1 MLGHTFEV
9 FAPTLTSDRECD
21 PVANCTL
28 GVTYE
33 SVAPTLTN
41 DRKCDPVS
49 TEGCIV
55 GESYVQRNATLTSDI
70 VCVEARQCTSQEEVL
85 LEPDNIYQN
94 RVCGLDAG
102 SSGTSVAGPV
112 AGAVAALV
120 ILALLLV
127 VVILRRRRRTQN
139 KPISAGQDETQLG
152 EYREGHS
159 DYEEPAALEETQFA
173 RKGMRRG
180 SVSFSDSNVEVAI
193 DQARSP
199 QDGTVDVVISRSPI
213 DAHHVGKRVLVKGF
227 GAGTLRYYGKHA
239 TKPGYRCGVE
249 LDEAIGKNN
258 GTVGG
263 FWYFDCEDGHG
274 ILVSTI

>member
-1 MLGHTFEV
+1 MPALILRVMTLLLLGS
-9 FAPTLTSDRECD
+9 ACAQAAQDSNADLYD
-21 PVANCTL
+21 PVAPANSAF
-28 GVTYE
+28 V
-33 SVAPTLTN
+33 
-41 DRKCDPVS
+41 R
-49 TEGCIV
+49 
-55 GESYVQRNATLTSDI
+55 
-70 VCVEARQCTSQEEVL
+70 VL
-85 LEPDNIYQN
+85 NL
-94 RVCGLDAG
+94 
-102 SSGTSVAGPV
+102 
-112 AGAVAALV
+112 
-120 ILALLLV
+120 
-127 VVILRRRRRTQN
+127 
-139 KPISAGQDETQLG
+139 
-152 EYREGHS
+152 
-159 DYEEPAALEETQFA
+159 
-173 RKGMRRG
+173 
-180 SVSFSDSNVEVAI
+180 SDSNVEVAI